1 MSYPLICDP
10 GTGYMKIGFSNYD
23 FPQKSIPSVVGKPMM
38 RSGETVS
45 GVELKSIMV
54 GEEVTPF
61 RSFLDLSYPISEGIV
76 SNWDEMELVFGH
88 AFNSVN
94 AKPKETSLLLTE
106 AIMNP
111 LSNREKMAELMFE
124 KFGFEKLTMQVQ
136 AILSLYAEALT
147 TSLILDAGDGVS
159 HLIPV
164 YQGVILKPFITRLN
178 LAGRHITSYL
188 LKLLFLR
195 GYSFNSSADFET
207 VREIKE
213 KMCFVSADLEVDR
226 MLGKE
231 TTTLDKSYRLPDGK
245 KIRIGRERFE
255 APELLFQPWL
265 GGFDFNGISESV
277 FDCINV

>member
-10 GTGYMKIGFSNYD
+10 GTGYLKIGYSNYD
-23 FPQKSIPSVVGKPMM
+23 FPQKSIPSVIGKPML
-38 RSGETVS
+38 RSGEKIS

-61 RSFLDLSYPISEGIV
+61 RSVLDLSYPISEGIV
-76 SNWDEMELVFGH
+76 NSWDNMELIFDH
-88 AFNSVN
+88 AFESIK
-94 AKPKETSLLLTE
+94 AKPAETKLLLTE

-111 LSNREKMAELMFE
+111 LTNREKMAELMFE
-124 KFGFEKLTMQVQ
+124 KYGFSEITMQIQ
-136 AILSLYAEALT
+136 AILSLYAEGLT
-147 TSLILDAGDGVS
+147 TSLLLDAGDGVS

-164 YQGVILKPFITRLN
+164 YEGTILTPFITRLN

-188 LKLLFLR
+188 LKLLFLK

-213 KMCFVSADLEVDR
+213 KLCFVSSDLEVDR

-231 TTTLDKSYRLPDGK
+231 TTTLDKHYRLPDGK